1 MFFLSHCNSWCSYLG
16 HLLGHES
23 GGSILS
29 ALKARRWANGLS
41 SGSYLMNRDFACFT
55 LTIELSDEGVNHTED
70 IAACVFA
77 YIGMYVFLRVS
88 VLKCRLFWSF
98 LFMPTNTIM
107 CTSIQAC
114 CSARVPRSGCGT
126 S

>member
-1 MFFLSHCNSWCSYLG
+1 MNYFLIVSVNFTRSYLG

-41 SGSYLMNRDFACFT
+41 AGSYLSNNDFAAFT
-55 LTIELSDEGVNHTED
+55 LTIELSDEGVNHVDE

-77 YIGMYVFLRVS
+77 YVGTLLCLLSLV
-88 VLKCRLFWSF
+88 
-98 LFMPTNTIM
+98 
-107 CTSIQAC
+107 C
-114 CSARVPRSGCGT
+114 CVAD
-126 S
+126 

>member
-1 MFFLSHCNSWCSYLG
+1 MIYFLLALYSYLG

-41 SGSYLMNRDFACFT
+41 AGSYLSNNDFAAFT
-55 LTIELSDEGVNHTED
+55 LTIELSDEGVNHIDE

-77 YIGMYVFLRVS
+77 YVGTFSLGL
-88 VLKCRLFWSF
+88 VLMWLK
-98 LFMPTNTIM
+98 
-107 CTSIQAC
+107 
-114 CSARVPRSGCGT
+114 
-126 S
+126 